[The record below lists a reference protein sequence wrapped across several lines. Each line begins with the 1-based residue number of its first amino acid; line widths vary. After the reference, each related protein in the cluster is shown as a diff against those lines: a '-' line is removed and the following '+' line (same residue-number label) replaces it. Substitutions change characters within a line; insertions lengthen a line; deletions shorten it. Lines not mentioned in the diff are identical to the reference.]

1 MSHINEAL
9 KKAQKE
15 RDVRFLTYGGILAA
29 SGRKKS
35 ILSGKTIWW
44 AFPLILVIF
53 LAFFHDSWLDFTA
66 SQTPETFEK
75 DQERF
80 QSTPKGTGA
89 VKPREIGLRKRH
101 ETIPSKPEQSGLN
114 KRQGTDSGRPEQSGL
129 NKRQGTD
136 SGRPEQSGLNKRQ
149 GTDSG
154 RPEQNGLKKLQVTD
168 SGKPGNIDSKEYHET
183 ILGRSEETYNRAR
196 QFHKEGRLE
205 EAKRLYEETLQ
216 LDPGYVDALNNLG
229 VIFIGERDD
238 VAARR
243 SLEKAV
249 RLKPRYAEPFYNL
262 ACLNAIRGDIKLALA
277 QLKKAVSLDPTVRDW
292 ARKDTDLDSLRHLP
306 EFRELI

>member
-15 RDVRFLTYGGILAA
+15 RDVHSLSYSGILAA
-29 SGRKKS
+29 SGRKRR

-44 AFPLILVIF
+44 TFPLIIVIF
-53 LAFFHDSWLDFTA
+53 LAFFYDSWLDFPA

-80 QSTPKGTGA
+80 QSTPKGTGPEKPQENVSA
-89 VKPREIGLRKRH
+89 KPREIGLRKH
-101 ETIPSKPEQSGLN
+101 QETNPSKPRESGL
-114 KRQGTDSGRPEQSGL
+114 KERQ
-129 NKRQGTD
+129 
-136 SGRPEQSGLNKRQ
+136 
-149 GTDSG
+149 
-154 RPEQNGLKKLQVTD
+154 
-168 SGKPGNIDSKEYHET
+168 ET
-183 ILGRSEETYNRAR
+183 ALGGPQETYDRAR
-196 QFHKEGRLE
+196 QFHKKGRLE
-205 EAKRLYEETLQ
+205 EAKRLYEETLRI
-216 LDPGYVDALNNLG
+216 DPGYVDALNNLG
-229 VIFIGERDD
+229 VIFIGKRDY

-292 ARKDTDLDSLRHLP
+292 ARKDTDLESLRHLP

>member
-9 KKAQKE
+9 KKAQKD
-15 RDVRFLTYGGILAA
+15 RDVHSLRYSGILAA
-29 SGRKKS
+29 SGRKRRIFS
-35 ILSGKTIWW
+35 GRTILW
-44 AFPLILVIF
+44 AIPLIIVIF
-53 LAFFHDSWLDFTA
+53 LAFFYDSWLDFTS
-66 SQTPETFEK
+66 SQTPEPFEK

-80 QSTPKGTGA
+80 QSTPKGTGLA
-89 VKPREIGLRKRH
+89 KPRETVPGKPREIGLRKH
-101 ETIPSKPEQSGLN
+101 QETNLGNTGKIDL
-114 KRQGTDSGRPEQSGL
+114 R
-129 NKRQGTD
+129 
-136 SGRPEQSGLNKRQ
+136 
-149 GTDSG
+149 
-154 RPEQNGLKKLQVTD
+154 KLQ
-168 SGKPGNIDSKEYHET
+168 ET
-183 ILGRSEETYNRAR
+183 VPDKTQETYDRAR

-205 EAKRLYEETLQ
+205 EARRLYEESLR

-229 VIFIGERDD
+229 VIFIGKRDY

-292 ARKDTDLDSLRHLP
+292 ARKDTDLESLRHLP
-306 EFRELI
+306 EFRELM

>member
-9 KKAQKE
+9 KKAQKD
-15 RDVRFLTYGGILAA
+15 RDVRSLRYSGILAA
-29 SGRKKS
+29 SGRKRR

-44 AFPLILVIF
+44 TFPLIIVIF
-53 LAFFHDSWLDFTA
+53 LAFFYDSWLDFTTL
-66 SQTPETFEK
+66 QTPEPSEK

-80 QSTPKGTGA
+80 QSTPRGTGPA
-89 VKPREIGLRKRH
+89 KPRETVPGKPREIGLRKH
-101 ETIPSKPEQSGLN
+101 QETNLGNPGKIDLRKLQESGL
-114 KRQGTDSGRPEQSGL
+114 KERQ
-129 NKRQGTD
+129 
-136 SGRPEQSGLNKRQ
+136 
-149 GTDSG
+149 
-154 RPEQNGLKKLQVTD
+154 
-168 SGKPGNIDSKEYHET
+168 ET
-183 ILGRSEETYNRAR
+183 ALGGPQETYDRAR

-205 EAKRLYEETLQ
+205 EARRLYEESLR

-229 VIFIGERDD
+229 VIFIGKRDY

-292 ARKDTDLDSLRHLP
+292 ARKDTDLESLRHLP
-306 EFRELI
+306 EFRELM

>member
-15 RDVRFLTYGGILAA
+15 RDVHSLSYSGILAA
-29 SGRKKS
+29 SGRKRR

-44 AFPLILVIF
+44 TFPLIIVIF
-53 LAFFHDSWLDFTA
+53 LAFFYDSWLDFPA

-80 QSTPKGTGA
+80 QSTPKGTGPEKPQENVSA
-89 VKPREIGLRKRH
+89 KPREIGLRKLQGTVPDKPGKNGLRKH
-101 ETIPSKPEQSGLN
+101 QETNPSKPRESGL
-114 KRQGTDSGRPEQSGL
+114 KERQ
-129 NKRQGTD
+129 
-136 SGRPEQSGLNKRQ
+136 
-149 GTDSG
+149 
-154 RPEQNGLKKLQVTD
+154 
-168 SGKPGNIDSKEYHET
+168 ET
-183 ILGRSEETYNRAR
+183 ALGGPQETYDRAR
-196 QFHKEGRLE
+196 QFHKKGRLE
-205 EAKRLYEETLQ
+205 EAKRLYEETLRI
-216 LDPGYVDALNNLG
+216 DPGYVDALNNLG
-229 VIFIGERDD
+229 VIFIGKRDY

-292 ARKDTDLDSLRHLP
+292 ARKDTDLESLRHLP

>member
-15 RDVRFLTYGGILAA
+15 RDVRFLTYRGILAA
-29 SGRKKS
+29 SGRKRR

-44 AFPLILVIF
+44 AFPLIIVIF
-53 LAFFHDSWLDFTA
+53 LAFFYESWLDFTA
-66 SQTPETFEK
+66 FQTPETFEI

-80 QSTPKGTGA
+80 QSTPKRTGSA
-89 VKPREIGLRKRH
+89 KPSEIGLRKRH
-101 ETIPSKPEQSGLN
+101 DTIPSKPG
-114 KRQGTDSGRPEQSGL
+114 KI
-129 NKRQGTD
+129 
-136 SGRPEQSGLNKRQ
+136 
-149 GTDSG
+149 
-154 RPEQNGLKKLQVTD
+154 GLKKLQETD
-168 SGKPGNIDSKEYHET
+168 PGRPGKIGVKENHET
-183 ILGRSEETYNRAR
+183 ISGRSQETYNEAR
-196 QFHKEGRLE
+196 QFHKKGRLE
-205 EAKRLYEETLQ
+205 EARRLYEETLQ
-216 LDPGYVDALNNLG
+216 IDPGYVDALNNLG
-229 VIFIGERDD
+229 VIFIGKRDY

-292 ARKDTDLDSLRHLP
+292 ARKDTDLESLRHLP
-306 EFRELI
+306 EFRELM

>member
-15 RDVRFLTYGGILAA
+15 RDVHSLTYSGIIAA
-29 SGRKKS
+29 SGRKRR

-44 AFPLILVIF
+44 TFPLIIVIF
-53 LAFFHDSWLDFTA
+53 LAFFYDSWLDFTA

-80 QSTPKGTGA
+80 QSTPKGTGPA
-89 VKPREIGLRKRH
+89 KPQENVSAKPREIGLRKRQ
-101 ETIPSKPEQSGLN
+101 ETIRAKLGKIGQ
-114 KRQGTDSGRPEQSGL
+114 R
-129 NKRQGTD
+129 
-136 SGRPEQSGLNKRQ
+136 
-149 GTDSG
+149 
-154 RPEQNGLKKLQVTD
+154 KLQETD
-168 SGKPGNIDSKEYHET
+168 PGKTQEI
-183 ILGRSEETYNRAR
+183 YNKAR
-196 QFHKEGRLE
+196 KLHKKGRLG
-205 EAKRLYEETLQ
+205 EAKRLYEETLRI
-216 LDPGYVDALNNLG
+216 DPGYVDALNNLG
-229 VIFIGERDD
+229 VIFIGKRDY

-292 ARKDTDLDSLRHLP
+292 ARKDTDLESLRHLP

>member
-15 RDVRFLTYGGILAA
+15 RDVHSLSYSGILAA
-29 SGRKKS
+29 SGRKRR

-44 AFPLILVIF
+44 TFPLIIVIF
-53 LAFFHDSWLDFTA
+53 LAFFYDSWLDFTA
-66 SQTPETFEK
+66 FQTPETFEK

-80 QSTPKGTGA
+80 QSTPKGTGPA
-89 VKPREIGLRKRH
+89 KPQENVSAKPREIGLRKLQ
-101 ETIPSKPEQSGLN
+101 EANPDKPQ
-114 KRQGTDSGRPEQSGL
+114 
-129 NKRQGTD
+129 
-136 SGRPEQSGLNKRQ
+136 
-149 GTDSG
+149 
-154 RPEQNGLKKLQVTD
+154 
-168 SGKPGNIDSKEYHET
+168 
-183 ILGRSEETYNRAR
+183 ETYNKAR
-196 QFHKEGRLE
+196 QFHKKGRLG
-205 EAKRLYEETLQ
+205 EAKRLYEETLRI
-216 LDPGYVDALNNLG
+216 DPGYVDALNNLG
-229 VIFIGERDD
+229 VIFIGKRDY

-292 ARKDTDLDSLRHLP
+292 ARKDTDLESLRHLP

>member
-15 RDVRFLTYGGILAA
+15 RDVHSLRYSGILAA
-29 SGRKKS
+29 SGRKRR
-35 ILSGKTIWW
+35 ILSGRTILW
-44 AFPLILVIF
+44 AFPLIIVIF

-66 SQTPETFEK
+66 FQTPETFEK

-80 QSTPKGTGA
+80 QSTPKGTGPA
-89 VKPREIGLRKRH
+89 KPQENVPAKPREIGLRKRQDTIPGKPRIIGLNENQ
-101 ETIPSKPEQSGLN
+101 ETI
-114 KRQGTDSGRPEQSGL
+114 T
-129 NKRQGTD
+129 
-136 SGRPEQSGLNKRQ
+136 
-149 GTDSG
+149 
-154 RPEQNGLKKLQVTD
+154 
-168 SGKPGNIDSKEYHET
+168 
-183 ILGRSEETYNRAR
+183 GRSQETYNKAR
-196 QFHKEGRLE
+196 QFHKKGRLE

-216 LDPGYVDALNNLG
+216 IDPGYVDALNNLG
-229 VIFIGERDD
+229 VIFIGKRDY

-292 ARKDTDLDSLRHLP
+292 ARKDTDLESLRHLP
-306 EFRELI
+306 EFRELM